1 MKRIS
6 KIITYI
12 LITLIMVYITSFFTK
27 NRKNNEISKQETK
40 QEINYEETKPGAAE
54 ENKTSMADNSV
65 SLEEEKVAEKEIS
78 NEKEVVKEEK
88 VEEDKIEN
96 KRVENERYIN
106 TVVKTYYDENK
117 KDYAYTLKKGTRVF
131 VLESLEIEKTVKNKN
146 TQNEEVITIKNSKI
160 SFKDLD
166 EEKVVWV
173 EDKFLTDNRAE
184 VLSGNLDDIKIVNKE
199 KREYE
204 GNPRVKVRGL
214 YVSAKTL
221 AWTKRLDEI
230 LKLAKENNI
239 NAFVIDVKGD
249 YGEITFPVSEEVKD
263 YSESS
268 NKNVDIKEIE
278 PIMQKLKENNIYTIA
293 RIVSFKDPI
302 YAKENP
308 KKVITYKENGKAF
321 SNKDGLTWVSPH
333 DRKLW
338 EYNIFVA
345 KEAAKAGFNEIQFDY
360 VRFPASDGG
369 KLDKVLDYKNTKTES
384 KAKTIQEYLDYARQE
399 LEPLNV
405 YISADVYGQVAS
417 VEDDMALGQYWE
429 AVSSEVDYISPMMY
443 PSHYG
448 KGVYGL
454 SVPDANPYKT
464 VYNSTKDSINRNNNI
479 ENPAVI
485 RPWIQAFTA
494 KWVKG
499 HIKYGPQEIREQI
512 KAMKDL
518 GVEEYILWSPT
529 NKYEAYF

>member
-1 MKRIS
+1 MKRTII
-6 KIITYI
+6 KIINYV
-12 LITLIMVYITSFFTK
+12 LVTLTMVFIISFFRHRDTSK
-27 NRKNNEISKQETK
+27 QGTNNEKSIVAASEEKKASKT
-40 QEINYEETKPGAAE
+40 
-54 ENKTSMADNSV
+54 DNLA
-65 SLEEEKVAEKEIS
+65 SLEDEKKEKEPEKEITK
-78 NEKEVVKEEK
+78 EKESIKEEVVMEK
-88 VEEDKIEN
+88 EEI
-96 KRVENERYIN
+96 ENERYIN
-106 TVVKTYYDENK
+106 AKVKTYYDEDK
-117 KDYAYTLKKGTRVF
+117 KDYAFTLQKGTRVS
-131 VLESLEIEKTVKNKN
+131 VIESLEIEKTIKNKN
-146 TQNEEVITIKNSKI
+146 TQNEEVIKIKNSKV
-160 SFKDLD
+160 SFKDVN
-166 EEKVVWV
+166 EEKIVWV
-173 EDKFLTDNRAE
+173 EDKYLTD
-184 VLSGNLDDIKIVNKE
+184 KITEILPETLKDVEIINKE
-199 KREYE
+199 KKEYE
-204 GNPRVKVRGL
+204 GNPKVKVRGL

-230 LKLAKENNI
+230 LALAKENNI

-249 YGEITFPVSEEVKD
+249 YGEVTFPVSEEIKN

-293 RIVSFKDPI
+293 RIVSFKDTI

-308 KKVITYKENGKAF
+308 DKVITYKENGKPF

-369 KLDKVLDYKNTKTES
+369 KLDKVLNYKNKKTES
-384 KAKTIQEYLDYARQE
+384 KAKTIQTYLDYARQE

-479 ENPAVI
+479 KNPAII

-499 HIKYGPQEIREQI
+499 HIKYGPQEIKEQI

-529 NKYEAYF
+529 NKYEVYF

>member
-1 MKRIS
+1 MKRIT
-6 KIITYI
+6 KIIIYT
-12 LITLIMVYITSFFTK
+12 LITLTIVFVVGLLSK
-27 NRKNNEISKQETK
+27 NKKNTELVKQEVNYEENKNNEAT
-40 QEINYEETKPGAAE
+40 
-54 ENKTSMADNSV
+54 ENKTATTENSV
-65 SLEEEKVAEKEIS
+65 PLENEKDAEKES
-78 NEKEVVKEEK
+78 VKEKEALKEKTTIEETTKEEK
-88 VEEDKIEN
+88 I
-96 KRVENERYIN
+96 ENERYIN
-106 TVVKTYYDENK
+106 EKVKTYYDENK
-117 KDYAYTLKKGTRVF
+117 KDYAFTLKKGTRVF
-131 VLESLEIEKTVKNKN
+131 LLESMETEKTIKNKD
-146 TQNEEVITIKNSKI
+146 TQKEEIIKIKNSKI

-166 EEKVVWV
+166 EEKIVWL
-173 EDKFLTDNRAE
+173 EDKYLTDNRTE
-184 VLSGNLDDIKIVNKE
+184 TLPKNLEDIEIINKE

-214 YVSAKTL
+214 YISAKTL

-249 YGEITFPVSEEVKD
+249 YGEITFPVSEEVKN

-293 RIVSFKDPI
+293 RIVSFKDTI

-308 KKVITYKENGKAF
+308 DKVITYKENGKAF

-333 DRKLW
+333 DRDLW

-384 KAKTIQEYLDYARQE
+384 KAKTIQKYLEYARQE

-429 AVSSEVDYISPMMY
+429 AVSSEVDYISPMIY

-464 VYNSTKDSINRNNNI
+464 VYNSTKDSINRSNNI
-479 ENPAVI
+479 ANPAII

-499 HIKYGPQEIREQI
+499 HIKYGPQEVKEQI
-512 KAMKDL
+512 KAMEDL